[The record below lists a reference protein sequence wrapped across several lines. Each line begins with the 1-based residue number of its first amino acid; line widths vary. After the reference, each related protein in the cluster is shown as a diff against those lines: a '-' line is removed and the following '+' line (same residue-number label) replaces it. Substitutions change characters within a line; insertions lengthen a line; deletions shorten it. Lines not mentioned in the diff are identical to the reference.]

1 MIDGEAAVV
10 LRKRGDE
17 QRPKA
22 IAKQIYTNCKCTD
35 SLICDP
41 KLSLKRSSRGCK
53 GGRGDVAGSRV
64 IVCVLSKAVGRLTP
78 EVSAR

>member
-17 QRPKA
+17 QRPKT
-22 IAKQIYTNCKCTD
+22 IAKQIYTNCKCSY

-41 KLSLKRSSRGCK
+41 EFSLKRSSRGCK
-53 GGRGDVAGSRV
+53 GSRGDVAGSRV
-64 IVCVLSKAVGRLTP
+64 IAGVRSKAVGILTP